1 MSEERSTMSQTTQF
15 VSIPLAEGQTSVRI
29 ASTAWGVGGAKIE
42 DGEIKFQA
50 GPNLIGARYVWR
62 NVLVQGFRKKVP
74 AGYKSAGNIII
85 SYHKMVVLVELPN
98 Y

>member
-1 MSEERSTMSQTTQF
+1 MSQTTQF

-42 DGEIKFQA
+42 DGKIKFEA
-50 GPNLIGARYVWR
+50 GPDMIGARYVWR

-74 AGYKSAGNIII
+74 TGYISAGNITMG
-85 SYHKMVVLVELPN
+85 YRKLVVLVELTN